1 MMNEVQNDVEVYAT
15 FQNILCW
22 WFVFVLLD
30 AAIWGGLM
38 RLHSA
43 YIALPHRGTFVFREL
58 LFLPILGI
66 IGKTMLLQSQS
77 PCLLVFAYFYRKRLL
92 LLKRYWFLLPTVSF
106 FVGFGIILVP
116 QIVGEGLHVTI
127 RWVAEEIIDYR
138 TWMHMLIP
146 MSLVSTIIATIP
158 WAIFLERRFRDLKR

>member
-38 RLHSA
+38 SLHSV
-43 YIALPHRGTFVFREL
+43 YIAFPQRGTFVFGEL
-58 LFLPILGI
+58 LFFPILGI
-66 IGKTMLLQSQS
+66 IGKTMLLQS
-77 PCLLVFAYFYRKRLL
+77 PCLLIFAYFYRKRLL

-106 FVGFGIILVP
+106 FFGFGIILVP
-116 QIVGEGLHVTI
+116 QIVGDGFHEALILFKG
-127 RWVAEEIIDYR
+127 ESFDYR
-138 TWMHMLIP
+138 DFNVMLIP
-146 MSLVSTIIATIP
+146 MSLVSTIIASVP
-158 WAIFLERRFRDLKR
+158 WSIYLQRRFRDLKH